1 MKKVETV
8 TFHLANNYGAV
19 LQAYALQKIISQ
31 RYDTE
36 ILNYDN
42 KFISNNYKVFKPF
55 SKNPIKT
62 LYHLFKDI
70 CDYKKESVKSRLF
83 DNFRNDYLEMSNYFE
98 KKDNPIFP
106 KAAAYIVG
114 SDQVWN
120 PFLTGGVDRIYL
132 LDEIKDTRKISYA
145 ASSGNL
151 KYIDNKKDE
160 FFSKYNNFD
169 RVSVREEKLKKY
181 LEKNSEKKVD
191 VVVDP
196 TLLMS
201 KEMWKDFAGAER
213 IEKEK
218 YIFVYSVNNSNELFV
233 KFVNKFAK
241 ENNLKIVY
249 FDKRDIM
256 NKFKGRKKSYYETG
270 PKEFVNLLY
279 YSEYVITTSFH
290 GTALSCILN
299 KKFYVVLSTFPDR
312 LDTILETLDLKS
324 RVVNDMNDYDKILA
338 DKIDWKKSNKL
349 LEKARIKS
357 LKWLFDSIECD
368 KNE

>member
-1 MKKVETV
+1 MSKNIAIITWH
-8 TFHLANNYGAV
+8 TYNNYGGILQTFALRKKLV
-19 LQAYALQKIISQ
+19 LLGYENVDIINYPPHSRYFPMSERIKPKNAYEFL
-31 RYDTE
+31 
-36 ILNYDN
+36 L
-42 KFISNNYKVFKPF
+42 
-55 SKNPIKT
+55 
-62 LYHLFKDI
+62 
-70 CDYKKESVKSRLF
+70 KKKYNQIWGKSVKEKF
-83 DNFRNDYLEMSNYFE
+83 DNFRNDYLEMSDYFE

-106 KAAAYIVG
+106 QAAAYIVG

-132 LDEIKDTRKISYA
+132 LDEIKDTKKISYA

-201 KEMWKDFAGAER
+201 KEMWRNFAGAER

-233 KFVNKFAK
+233 NFVNKFAK
-241 ENNLKIVY
+241 EKNLKIIY

-256 NKFKGRKKSYYETG
+256 NKFKVRKKSYYETG

-290 GTALSCILN
+290 GTALSCVLN

-324 RVVNDMNDYDKILA
+324 RVVNDMKDYDKILA
-338 DKIDWKKSNKL
+338 DKIDWEKSNKL
-349 LEKARIKS
+349 LEKARNKS